1 MSRWLNGGGSRSRR
15 KYWEWKTDQL
25 LYIKLCFNHRVLLEG
40 LQRTLLEKHLVPS
53 HCPDFIQFLPTL
65 HRNSTSPFAHGIC
78 SAQDLPPLPL
88 LLISHL
94 SFKAQAALHK
104 AFFNPCHLYIVLIY
118 DPTLS
123 FGLMWWLFVCLSAA
137 ASHCLFLPTG
147 CKLPATMSSPVDD
160 LISDETLT
168 FMRMT
173 IWVLW
178 YKATETGSG

>member
-1 MSRWLNGGGSRSRR
+1 MLSILGRSHR

-40 LQRTLLEKHLVPS
+40 LWRTLLEKHLVPS

-65 HRNSTSPFAHGIC
+65 QPNPASPFAHGIC
-78 SAQDLPPLPL
+78 SAQDLPPLSL
-88 LLISHL
+88 LLIFYL
-94 SFKAQAALHK
+94 SFKAQAPLRT

-123 FGLMWWLFVCLSAA
+123 FGPMWWLFVCLS
-137 ASHCLFLPTG
+137 SHCLLLPTG

-160 LISDETLT
+160 LISDETLI
-168 FMRMT
+168 FMRVT

-178 YKATETGSG
+178 YQATETG